1 MLSLLEGG
9 RTCNTEN
16 KSSLHVIDCIYDN
29 YDTKRGN
36 FFLYE
41 LASLRL
47 KLSVRKY
54 VTDTFWANGYR

>member
-47 KLSVRKY
+47 KLSVRK
-54 VTDTFWANGYR
+54 